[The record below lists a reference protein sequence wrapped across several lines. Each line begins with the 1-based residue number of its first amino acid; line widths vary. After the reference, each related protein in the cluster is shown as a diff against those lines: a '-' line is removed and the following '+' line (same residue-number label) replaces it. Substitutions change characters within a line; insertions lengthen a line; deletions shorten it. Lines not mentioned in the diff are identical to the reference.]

1 MKKSKNKKKKK
12 KTTTTITTNPTN
24 PTNSIDPSSP
34 LSTLPSTPSKK
45 SNTSKSSTPLPSSST
60 NSNPEGLDE
69 IDLALLAISKKTGLS
84 VPTVASASLESSGS
98 GKGRIVEKKYKDL
111 QECFSFDPKFLD
123 PEVELRKMFGAKVV
137 STYFYTFSLFA

>member
-1 MKKSKNKKKKK
+1 MKKSKNKKKRK
-12 KTTTTITTNPTN
+12 KTTTTITTNPKD
-24 PTNSIDPSSP
+24 SIDPSSP
-34 LSTLPSTPSKK
+34 LSTLPPTPSKK
-45 SNTSKSSTPLPSSST
+45 SNISKSSTSLPSSST

-69 IDLALLAISKKTGLS
+69 IDLALLAISKKTGSS